1 MTLTF
6 SRLLAD
12 AWSLFRRQADLIL
25 RIALPLVVFPAFA
38 VQLLCDPLPPLPPPP
53 RDQPML
59 EAWIAQVGIWGQ
71 TNAIWYLLADGV
83 SVFGLAAIAILLLDP
98 DRPVVGGAL
107 RTAGTR
113 LVPFILA
120 SLLIAVPVGMGMWL
134 FVLPG
139 LWVQGRL
146 SAVIPLLARAPRQRV
161 IPAIRTSW
169 RATRGAGF
177 ALAGAVVSVFLLQ
190 WLAIVPLLSADEWLR
205 APGNDNPL
213 VLSLVDALISLL
225 GGAYH
230 LAVLM
235 IGVAAYIRLARKGS

>member
-12 AWSLFRRQADLIL
+12 AWTLFRREADLIL
-25 RIALPLVVFPAFA
+25 RLALPLVVLPAFA
-38 VQLLCDPLPPLPPPP
+38 VQLLCDPLPPLPPAP

-59 EAWIAQVGIWGQ
+59 EAWITQVGVWGQ
-71 TNAIWYLLADGV
+71 ANAIWYLLADAVGV
-83 SVFGLAAIAILLLDP
+83 YGLAAIAILLLDP
-98 DRPVVGGAL
+98 DRPVVAGAL
-107 RTAGTR
+107 RTAAR
-113 LVPFILA
+113 RFVPFALA
-120 SLLIAVPVGMGMWL
+120 SLAVAIPVGLGMWF

-146 SAVIPLLARAPRQRV
+146 AAAFPLLARASRQGAAQAVRV
-161 IPAIRTSW
+161 SW

-177 ALAGAVVSVFLLQ
+177 ALAGAVVTVFLLQ

-213 VLSLVDALISLL
+213 VLSLVNALIALL

-235 IGVAAYIRLARKGS
+235 IGVAAYLRLARRGT

>member
-12 AWSLFRRQADLIL
+12 AWLLFRREADLIGRL
-25 RIALPLVVFPAFA
+25 ALPLVVLPAFA
-38 VQLLCDPLPPLPPPP
+38 VQLLCDPLPPLPPAP

-59 EAWIAQVGIWGQ
+59 EAWIAQVGVWGQ
-71 TNAIWYLLADGV
+71 TNAIWYLLADAVGV
-83 SVFGLAAIAILLLDP
+83 YGLAAIAILLLDP

-107 RTAGTR
+107 RTAAR
-113 LVPFILA
+113 RFVPFALT
-120 SLLIAVPVGMGMWL
+120 SLLVAIPVGLGMWF

-146 SAVIPLLARAPRQRV
+146 SAATPLLARATRQNAAAAVRV
-161 IPAIRTSW
+161 SW

-190 WLAIVPLLSADEWLR
+190 WLAIVPLLSADDWLR
-205 APGNDNPL
+205 QPGNDNPL
-213 VLSLVDALISLL
+213 VLSLVDGAIALL

-230 LAVLM
+230 VAVLM
-235 IGVAAYIRLARKGS
+235 IGVAAYLRLARRGT

>member
-25 RIALPLVVFPAFA
+25 RIALPLVVLPGFA
-38 VQLLCDPLPPLPPPP
+38 VQLLCDPLPPLPPAP

-59 EAWIAQVGIWGQ
+59 EAWMVQVGTWGQ
-71 TNAIWYLLADGV
+71 TNAIWYLLADAVG
-83 SVFGLAAIAILLLDP
+83 VFGLATIAVLLLDP
-98 DRPVVGGAL
+98 DRPVVAGAM
-107 RTAGTR
+107 RTAGSR

-120 SLLIAVPVGMGMWL
+120 SLLIAVPVGVGMWL

-146 SAVIPLLARAPRQRV
+146 SAAIPLLARAPRQRV
-161 IPAIRTSW
+161 IAAIRTSW
-169 RATRGAGF
+169 RATRGQGF

-213 VLSLVDALISLL
+213 VLSLVDGAIAFL

-230 LAVLM
+230 LSVLM
-235 IGVAAYIRLARKGS
+235 IGMATYIRLARRGS

>member
-71 TNAIWYLLADGV
+71 TNAIWYLLADAV

-98 DRPVVGGAL
+98 DRPVVRGAL

-146 SAVIPLLARAPRQRV
+146 SAVIPLLARAPGQRV

-225 GGAYH
+225 GGTYH

>member
-59 EAWIAQVGIWGQ
+59 EAWIAQVGVWGQ
-71 TNAIWYLLADGV
+71 TNAIWYLLADAV

-98 DRPVVGGAL
+98 DRPVVAGAL

-146 SAVIPLLARAPRQRV
+146 SAVIPLLARAPGQRV

-213 VLSLVDALISLL
+213 VLSLVDALIALL

-230 LAVLM
+230 LSVLM

>member
-12 AWSLFRRQADLIL
+12 AWTLFRREADLIGRL
-25 RIALPLVVFPAFA
+25 ALPLVVFPAFA
-38 VQLLCDPLPPLPPPP
+38 VQLLCDPLPPLPPAP

-59 EAWIAQVGIWGQ
+59 EAWIAQVGVWGQ
-71 TNAIWYLLADGV
+71 ANAIWYLLADAVGV
-83 SVFGLAAIAILLLDP
+83 YGLAAIAILLLDP
-98 DRPVVGGAL
+98 DRPVVAGAL
-107 RTAGTR
+107 RTAAR
-113 LVPFILA
+113 RFVPFALA
-120 SLLIAVPVGMGMWL
+120 SLLVAIPVGLGMWF

-146 SAVIPLLARAPRQRV
+146 AAAFPLLARATRPNAAQAVRV
-161 IPAIRTSW
+161 SW

-205 APGNDNPL
+205 QPGNDNPL
-213 VLSLVDALISLL
+213 VLSLVNAAVALL

-230 LAVLM
+230 VAVLM
-235 IGVAAYIRLARKGS
+235 IGVAAYRRLARRGT

>member
-25 RIALPLVVFPAFA
+25 RLALPLVVLPAFA

-59 EAWIAQVGIWGQ
+59 EAWIAQVGVWGQ
-71 TNAIWYLLADGV
+71 TNAIWYLLADAV
-83 SVFGLAAIAILLLDP
+83 SVFGLAAIAVLLLDP
-98 DRPVVGGAL
+98 DRPVVAGAL

-113 LVPFILA
+113 LVAFILA

-146 SAVIPLLARAPRQRV
+146 SAAIPLLARAPGQRV
-161 IPAIRTSW
+161 LPAIRASW

-190 WLAIVPLLSADEWLR
+190 WLAVVPLLSADEWLR
-205 APGNDNPL
+205 VSGNDNPL
-213 VLSLVDALISLL
+213 VLSLVDGAIALL

-235 IGVAAYIRLARKGS
+235 IGIAAYLRLVRRGS

>member
-59 EAWIAQVGIWGQ
+59 EAWIAQVGVWGQ
-71 TNAIWYLLADGV
+71 TNAIWYLLADAV

-98 DRPVVGGAL
+98 DRPVVAGAL

-113 LVPFILA
+113 LVAFILA
-120 SLLIAVPVGMGMWL
+120 SLLIAVPVGMSMWL

-146 SAVIPLLARAPRQRV
+146 SAVIPLLARAPGQRV
-161 IPAIRTSW
+161 VPAIRTSW

-213 VLSLVDALISLL
+213 VLSVVDGGIALL

-230 LAVLM
+230 LSVLM

>member
-38 VQLLCDPLPPLPPPP
+38 VQLLCDPLPPLPPAP
-53 RDQPML
+53 RDQAML
-59 EAWIAQVGIWGQ
+59 EAWIGQVGLWGQ
-71 TNAIWYLLADGV
+71 ANGIWYLLADAIG
-83 SVFGLAAIAILLLDP
+83 VFGLATIAVLLLDP
-98 DRPVVGGAL
+98 DRPVVAGAL
-107 RTAGTR
+107 RTAGR
-113 LVPFILA
+113 RFVPFALA
-120 SLLIAVPVGMGMWL
+120 SVAVAVPVGLGMWF

-146 SAVIPLLARAPRQRV
+146 SATIPLLARAPRQRV
-161 IPAIRTSW
+161 LPAIRTSW
-169 RATRGAGF
+169 RATRGQGF

-190 WLAIVPLLSADEWLR
+190 WLAIVPLLCADEWLR

-213 VLSLVDALISLL
+213 VLSLVDGGIALL

-235 IGVAAYIRLARKGS
+235 IGMAAYVRLANRGT

>member
-71 TNAIWYLLADGV
+71 TNASWYLLADAV

-98 DRPVVGGAL
+98 DRPVVRGAL

-146 SAVIPLLARAPRQRV
+146 SAVIPLLARAPGQRV

>member
-12 AWSLFRRQADLIL
+12 AWSLFRRQGDLIL

-38 VQLLCDPLPPLPPPP
+38 VQLLCDPLPPLPPAP

-59 EAWIAQVGIWGQ
+59 EAWIAQVGVWGQ
-71 TNAIWYLLADGV
+71 SNAIWYLLADAVG
-83 SVFGLAAIAILLLDP
+83 VFGLAAIAILLLDP
-98 DRPVVGGAL
+98 DRPVVAGAL
-107 RTAGTR
+107 RTAGAR

-146 SAVIPLLARAPRQRV
+146 SAVLPLLARAPGQRV

-190 WLAIVPLLSADEWLR
+190 WLAVVPLLSADEWLR
-205 APGNDNPL
+205 GAGNDNPL
-213 VLSLVDALISLL
+213 VLSLVDAAIALL

-235 IGVAAYIRLARKGS
+235 IGVAAYIRLARRGS

>member
-12 AWSLFRRQADLIL
+12 AWTLFRREADLIGRL
-25 RIALPLVVFPAFA
+25 ALPLVMLPAFA
-38 VQLLCDPLPPLPPPP
+38 VQLLCDPLPPLPPAP

-59 EAWIAQVGIWGQ
+59 EAWIAQVGVWGQ
-71 TNAIWYLLADGV
+71 ANAIWYLLADAVG
-83 SVFGLAAIAILLLDP
+83 VFGLAAIAILLLDP
-98 DRPVVGGAL
+98 DRPVVADAL
-107 RTAGTR
+107 RTAAR
-113 LVPFILA
+113 RFIPFALA
-120 SLLIAVPVGMGMWL
+120 SLLVAIPVGLGMWF

-146 SAVIPLLARAPRQRV
+146 SAAFPLLARATRQNAAQAVRV
-161 IPAIRTSW
+161 SW

-213 VLSLVDALISLL
+213 VLSLVNAAISLL

-235 IGVAAYIRLARKGS
+235 IGVAAYLRLARKGT

>member
-59 EAWIAQVGIWGQ
+59 EAWIAQVGVWGQ
-71 TNAIWYLLADGV
+71 TNAIWYLLADAV

-98 DRPVVGGAL
+98 DRPVVGGAM
-107 RTAGTR
+107 RSAGTR
-113 LVPFILA
+113 LVPFVLA

-146 SAVIPLLARAPRQRV
+146 SAVIPLLARAPGQRV
-161 IPAIRTSW
+161 MPAIRTSW

-213 VLSLVDALISLL
+213 VLSLVNALIALL